1 MPDPSIS
8 VVIPCHNAAAFIGDC
23 LRSAA
28 AQRPAP
34 TQVVLVDDGS
44 TDGSVEAARTTG
56 VEFHLVRA
64 NCKNAAAT
72 RNVGIA
78 AATGDWVAFLDA
90 DDFWYDSHLQRF
102 WAEHGAADVAWYS
115 LGERLEN
122 GRSIPMGPEHQE
134 REARSGLTARD
145 ALGVT
150 ARGIPFNTSG
160 MVVRRTRLEQVGGF
174 DEIQRRR
181 HDRELFLRVVSEGTW
196 AFSAG
201 RSWAYR
207 VGHGGTVSSNEV
219 ECAYFHLRALVVNAG
234 RYAGP
239 QMDRMLATA
248 ARIAVGAS
256 MSGTRRQRRE
266 ALKMAWPYLPTPV
279 RCAAL
284 LGVNCPPA
292 YRAAARVQRL
302 VGAGAAGAT
311 TARGAVGGMSAI
323 AGPGANGAA
332 FAEKEA

>member
-8 VVIPCHNAAAFIGDC
+8 VVIPCHNAAAFIGDS

-34 TQVVLVDDGS
+34 SQIVLVDDGS
-44 TDGSVEAARTTG
+44 TDGSVQAARDTG
-56 VEFHLVRA
+56 VGFHLIHS

-78 AATGDWVAFLDA
+78 AATGEWVAFLDA
-90 DDFWYDSHLQRF
+90 DDFWHDTHLASF
-102 WAEHGAADVAWYS
+102 AAEHGEGDVAWYA
-115 LGERLEN
+115 LGERLEG
-122 GRSIPMGPEHQE
+122 GRSIPMGHQHQE
-134 REARSGLTARD
+134 RHARSGLTARD
-145 ALGVT
+145 ALAVT

-160 MVVRRTRLEQVGGF
+160 MIVRRARLEQVGGF

-219 ECAYFHLRALVVNAG
+219 ECAYFHLRALVVNAE

-239 QMDRMLATA
+239 EMDRMLAAA

-256 MSGTRRQRRE
+256 MSGTRQQRRQ
-266 ALKMAWPYLPTPV
+266 ALKMAWPYLPLPV

-284 LGVNCPPA
+284 AGVSCAPA
-292 YRAAARVQRL
+292 YRAAAGLQRL
-302 VGAGAAGAT
+302 LGGAPAGAAGGEPSQVA
-311 TARGAVGGMSAI
+311 GG
-323 AGPGANGAA
+323 GLNGVA